1 MVAPVV
7 GSRYDWPGASAGTC
21 SRSYSAVSGA
31 CAGVASGRSVGSG
44 TLPPGAVTVTLVVP
58 LRPSLVAVIVAR
70 PGASPSTRPVVTG
83 ATLESLLAQTTTR
96 PASGVPCASSGTAV
110 SSTLWPTG
118 RSTDLGL
125 TMTEATDRPASA
137 LAALRQ
143 ASAKTTHAVAIPKR
157 HARCPV
163 AATASVA
170 RARQPTPR
178 GGATRDAAAADR

>member
-44 TLPPGAVTVTLVVP
+44 TLPPGAVTVTFDAP

-70 PGASPSTRPVVTG
+70 PGASPATWPLVTV
-83 ATLESLLAQTTTR
+83 ATLESLVAQAMAL
-96 PASGVPCASSGTAV
+96 PASGVPCPSSGTAV
-110 SSTLWPTG
+110 SWTLWPTG
-118 RSTDLGL
+118 TTADPGL
-125 TMTEATDRPASA
+125 TATEATDRRASG
-137 LAALRQ
+137 LAAFRQ

-157 HARCPV
+157 HASCPV

-178 GGATRDAAAADR
+178 GG

>member
-83 ATLESLLAQTTTR
+83 ATLESLLAQATTR

-110 SSTLWPTG
+110 SWTLWPTG
-118 RSTDLGL
+118 TTADPGL
-125 TMTEATDRPASA
+125 TATEATDRRASG

-143 ASAKTTHAVAIPKR
+143 ASATQATHAVATPKR
-157 HARCPV
+157 HARCAIV
-163 AATASVA
+163 ATASVA
-170 RARQPTPR
+170 RARQPT
-178 GGATRDAAAADR
+178 GATRDAAAADR